1 MPSLKSPFHLDDRS
15 IFQFLIDLR
24 LNYAAVSSG
33 LVLFGFFWNGL
44 RGFDWIYVAL
54 ITSIFFSNVFGFIV
68 NDFYDSPYDSKE
80 TVKKTRNV
88 FCSSNHNRLGKVVLI
103 ACLGLSLIFGGIVS
117 PQIFFFVAL
126 FNLLA
131 FFYSAP
137 PIRLRNRLCW
147 DWLFVL
153 LWKGFI
159 IFTGYFYF
167 SGMKLYGDSFMLGTV
182 VMVMLV
188 SLISQIINQI
198 RDFTVDEIT
207 DTNNST
213 QRLGF
218 HNASSVKRV
227 LLSLFYSFSFIFCFF
242 FDLQV
247 TMLLILLNV
256 VFYFFVKP
264 SKHDRVIEFANLW
277 LIVLFLER
285 FILHFSSLQQVLL
298 SIFIVTLGVISV
310 WYMKHIKL
318 ANSLILK

>member
-1 MPSLKSPFHLDDRS
+1 MPSIKSPFHLYDRS
-15 IFQFLIDLR
+15 MIQFLIDLR
-24 LNYAAVSSG
+24 LNYAVVSSG

-44 RGFDWIYVAL
+44 RGFDWEYVAL
-54 ITSIFFSNVFGFIV
+54 IISIFFSNVFGFVV
-68 NDFYDSPYDSKE
+68 NDFYDAPYDSKE
-80 TVKKTRNV
+80 PVKKTRNV
-88 FCSSNHNRLGKVVLI
+88 FCSSNRNHLGKVVLI
-103 ACLGLSLIFGGIVS
+103 TCLGLSLIFGGVVS
-117 PQIFFFVAL
+117 HQIFFFIAF

-159 IFTGYFYF
+159 IFTGFFYF
-167 SGMKLYGDSFMLGTV
+167 SGLKLSIDPFMLGTV

-188 SLISQIINQI
+188 SFISQIINQI

-218 HNASSVKRV
+218 HNASFVKRV
-227 LLSLFYSFSFIFCFF
+227 LLSLFYSFSFIFCLFF
-242 FDLQV
+242 GLQGTV
-247 TMLLILLNV
+247 LLILLNV
-256 VFYFFVKP
+256 VFYFFIKP
-264 SKHDRVIEFANLW
+264 SKHNHVIEFANLW

-285 FILHFSSLQQVLL
+285 FMAHFSYLQQVLL

-310 WYMKHIKL
+310 WYMKRIKL
-318 ANSLILK
+318 AS